1 MSGNCDAGILKSYS
15 GEPDNAYSWEV
26 SSRGEFSGS
35 EVVNV
40 DLQSQKWKGSVW
52 KHRLKLLLPRA
63 PDTDHVLL
71 FITGSGTGLE
81 ELAFC
86 KILSDSM
93 NLPCAVF
100 LDVPNQPLFNGLYED
115 EVIAL
120 TFSKFIET
128 EDEEW
133 PLLLPMVKSARRAMD
148 ALEELLEESSQRP
161 KGFIVM
167 GASKRGWTTWLASAV
182 DERVVGIAPLVFD
195 NLNLP
200 MQMRHQVECY
210 GSYSEMISDYT
221 ERGLQQKMGTEAVTR
236 LVQIVDPYSY
246 RDVITVPKMIVNGTN
261 DRYWTVDSLNL
272 YYDDLLGEKRVLYV
286 PNSGHGLEDR
296 RRVINSITAFV
307 SSIVKGE
314 RLPEVKIDSPNEDLF
329 TFKATTSDSP
339 LYVDLWKATSST
351 MDFRDSRWESFP
363 GMDENDHFAFRLA
376 EEKGFTALFA
386 EASFM
391 REERI
396 FSLSSKMSVLRPAK

>member
-1 MSGNCDAGILKSYS
+1 MNGNRNAGILKSYS

-35 EVVNV
+35 EVVNIA
-40 DLQSQKWKGSVW
+40 LQSQEWKAIVW
-52 KHRLKLLLPRA
+52 KHRLKLLLPRTPGA
-63 PDTDHVLL
+63 DHVLL
-71 FITGSGTGLE
+71 FIAGSGTGLE
-81 ELAFC
+81 ELSFC

-93 NLPCAVF
+93 NLACGVL

-115 EVIAL
+115 EIIAL

-148 ALEELLEESSQRP
+148 ALEELLEESFQKP
-161 KGFIVM
+161 KGFIVT

-182 DERVVGIAPLVFD
+182 DERIVGIAPLVFD
-195 NLNLP
+195 NLNIP

-210 GSYSEMISDYT
+210 GGYSEMISDYT
-221 ERGLQQKMGTEAVTR
+221 ERGLQQKIGTKAVTR
-236 LVQIVDPYSY
+236 LVEIVDPYSY
-246 RDVITVPKMIVNGTN
+246 RDAITAPKMIVNGTN

-286 PNSGHGLEDR
+286 PNSGHGLQDK

-307 SSIVKGE
+307 
-314 RLPEVKIDSPNEDLF
+314 
-329 TFKATTSDSP
+329 
-339 LYVDLWKATSST
+339 
-351 MDFRDSRWESFP
+351 
-363 GMDENDHFAFRLA
+363 
-376 EEKGFTALFA
+376 
-386 EASFM
+386 
-391 REERI
+391 
-396 FSLSSKMSVLRPAK
+396 

>member
-15 GEPDNAYSWEV
+15 GEPDNTYRWVV
-26 SSRGEFSGS
+26 SSRRKFSGS
-35 EVVNV
+35 EVVNI
-40 DLQSQKWKGSVW
+40 DLQSQDWKGIVW

-63 PDTDHVLL
+63 PDADHVLL

-93 NLPCAVF
+93 NLPCGVL
-100 LDVPNQPLFNGLYED
+100 LDVPNQPLFNELYED
-115 EVIAL
+115 EIVAL

-128 EDEEW
+128 EDGEW

-148 ALEELLEESSQRP
+148 ALEELFEESFQRP
-161 KGFIVM
+161 KGFIVT

-182 DERVVGIAPLVFD
+182 DERVAGIAPLVFD
-195 NLNLP
+195 NLNIP
-200 MQMRHQVECY
+200 AQMSHQVECY
-210 GSYSEMISDYT
+210 GGYSEMISDYT
-221 ERGLQQKMGTEAVTR
+221 ERGLQKKIGTEAVTR

-246 RDVITVPKMIVNGTN
+246 RDAIIVPKMIVNGTN

-272 YYDDLLGEKRVLYV
+272 YYDNLLGEKHVLYV

-307 SSIVKGE
+307 SSVVKGE
-314 RLPEVKIDSPNEDLF
+314 RLPEVKIGSPKEDLF
-329 TFKATTSDSP
+329 TFEATTSDSP
-339 LYVDLWKATSST
+339 LYVDFWKATSTT
-351 MDFRDSRWESFP
+351 MDFRDSKWESFP
-363 GMDENDHFAFRLA
+363 MMNENDHFAFRLA
-376 EEKGFTALFA
+376 EQKGYTALFA

-396 FSLSSKMSVLRPAK
+396 FSLSSKMSVLRPTK